1 MLKLFKTI
9 RGMRDLLPKDF
20 LKSMFVKDKVR
31 ECFRLYG
38 YEEVA
43 TPIIESH
50 DLLAARAGEEIRH
63 RLYSFRDLSGRRIA
77 LRPEVTASISRVVAT
92 KLRSEVKPLRLGY
105 IANCFRYDNPQM
117 GRYREFW
124 QAGFEL
130 FGSPRLE
137 ADAEIIMVNIAL
149 MKKLGFSNIL
159 TKIGDVRILRSIL
172 EVEGISAE
180 DQNIVMGLVDK
191 RRVKRVITFL
201 KQQKASDMGI
211 KTINKLLSIKGT
223 DCRII
228 FNRSKEILNRYEKA
242 LEALE
247 DLETIIN
254 LNRVGGVDIDF
265 LVDLGFAR
273 GLEYYTGM
281 IYEIFVPDLGIALGG
296 GGRYDK
302 LVKLLG
308 GESIPAVGCAPGI
321 DRIVLAM
328 EKKQLFPEPL
338 SKVEK
343 ILVIPVNDEMSVKAL
358 EIAANLRRNGLCA
371 QNDIVRRGVRS
382 ALSYANKKDYAYT
395 IIVGIRELE
404 KNCVILRD
412 MKVNIQKEIALS
424 DLINEIRTKQE

>member
-1 MLKLFKTI
+1 
-9 RGMRDLLPKDF
+9 MRDLLPKDF
-20 LKSMFVKDKVR
+20 SKSMFVKDKVR
-31 ECFRLYG
+31 ESFRLYG
-38 YEEVA
+38 YEEIA

-50 DLLAARAGEEIRH
+50 DLLATRAGEEIRH
-63 RLYSFRDLSGRRIA
+63 RLYSFKDLGGRRIA
-77 LRPEVTASISRVVAT
+77 LRPEVTASVSRIVAT

-130 FGSPRLE
+130 FGSTKLE
-137 ADAEIIMVNIAL
+137 ADAEIIMANITL
-149 MKKLGFSNIL
+149 MKNLGFSNIL
-159 TKIGDVRILRSIL
+159 IKLGDVRILRSVL
-172 EVEGISAE
+172 EAEGMSE
-180 DQNIVMGLVDK
+180 EGQNVVMGLVDK

-201 KQQKASDMGI
+201 KSKKTSNAGI
-211 KTINKLLSIKGT
+211 KTINKLLSVKGT
-223 DCRII
+223 DIKKV
-228 FNRSKEILNRYEKA
+228 FNRGKKILIHNDKA
-242 LEALE
+242 LEALK

-254 LNRVGGVDIDF
+254 LTQVGGVDNDF

-308 GESIPAVGCAPGI
+308 GEPIPAVGCAPGI

-338 SKVEK
+338 SKTDK
-343 ILVIPVNDEMSVKAL
+343 ILVIPVNDEISAKAL
-358 EIAANLRRNGLCA
+358 EIAADLRRNGICA
-371 QNDIVRRGVRS
+371 QNDIIKRGVRS
-382 ALSYANKKDYAYT
+382 ALSYASKKDYTYT
-395 IIVGIRELE
+395 IIVGTRELVKE
-404 KNCVILRD
+404 CVILRD
-412 MKVNIQKEIALS
+412 MKRNIQKEIALK
-424 DLINEIRTKQE
+424 DLIIEIRTR